1 MIEVSYE
8 YLFFPSKIFDNKLVD
23 FQTRQTIVIYIFLF
37 SLDFNGRYRLDH
49 FHMVVI
55 YVIDNGKGKQEYQA
69 AWQVN
74 NATYNQWKKAI
85 LQLQA
90 RYPKSE
96 LA

>member
-1 MIEVSYE
+1 
-8 YLFFPSKIFDNKLVD
+8 
-23 FQTRQTIVIYIFLF
+23 
-37 SLDFNGRYRLDH
+37 
-49 FHMVVI
+49 MVVI